1 MQKKMKPKSNQVPE
15 FYSEKKRRKEYSLIE
30 LSSSSWIK
38 IFGCFFINKS
48 LTIWKFVLVDRP
60 EYLVLRNKFSHFV
73 DITNGQHYCQWR
85 QSMLSILSIL
95 PSSNEMIQF
104 TYNNHHHHWFTPSQK
119 KKHLNVIFSLVF
131 LWSMFKR

>member
-1 MQKKMKPKSNQVPE
+1 MRKKRSQNQIK
-15 FYSEKKRRKEYSLIE
+15 FQNLIRKKRRKEYSLIE

-119 KKHLNVIFSLVF
+119 KTLECYFFSCFSV
-131 LWSMFKR
+131 KYV